1 MARKQPFNINTLAS
15 VQIGLASPDKI
26 RDWSNGEIT
35 KPETVN
41 YRSQKP
47 ELDGLFCERIFGPSK
62 DYECHCGKYRKIR
75 HRGTVCEKCGVE
87 VISKY
92 VRRERMGHIELASP
106 CTHIWY
112 LKGTP
117 ARIATLLDIPAK
129 QLEEI
134 VYFISH
140 VVVDPGTSKNLEYK
154 QFIDETT
161 GRTVFAEVIKE
172 IQATI
177 EEGSFE
183 HAKGSELLERLEVTQ
198 TFDFFATSRYINKH
212 TGAKFGEGAEV
223 IKQLLKQ
230 VDLQKEFDQVSEQL
244 KTESKNKEKK
254 LLKRL
259 EVINAFL
266 QSGNRP
272 EWMVLDVIPVIPPDL
287 RPMLQLDGGR
297 YATSDIN
304 DLYRRVISRNN
315 RYKALLE
322 MNAPKVILMNGQR
335 MLQEAVDSL
344 IDNGRRGKPY
354 TGANKR
360 PLKSLSSSL
369 KGKQGRFR
377 QNLLG
382 KRVDYSGRSV
392 IAVGPELKMY
402 ECGIPREMAIQL
414 FRPFIA
420 HELIKRDLN
429 ISNHTQ
435 ADRVID
441 RQDEIVFDIIEE
453 IIADHPV
460 LLNRAPTLH
469 RLGIQAF
476 QPVLVSGRAI
486 RLHPLVCAGFNAD
499 FDGDQMA
506 VHLPLSKA
514 AQEEALNLMLA
525 SKNIL
530 GPKDGK
536 PIAAPSQ
543 DMVIGNYFLTVEK
556 TKEDFLR
563 RAEESRSLGDEI
575 GAALYEKY
583 AASEGK
589 VFASIDELL
598 IAYQTEN
605 VHLHNRIALRGS
617 AFNKTNFTPEMQKSY
632 LITSVGKVIFNTIFP
647 TDFPYLNEPVKNS
660 LQMDKIEYFAPLG
673 TNIREY
679 IAALPLRQPINQEF
693 LGSIINEVFTRYG
706 TVKTSAILDKIKD
719 QGFIYSTKAG
729 LTVSLADITPIVGK
743 EELITEGEVEVR
755 AINKAA
761 LRGLYSEKERYNAVI
776 NVWKGVK
783 DDVETKLKEQ
793 FPQDKRNPL
802 YIMFDSGARGKTTNF
817 LQLKGLRG
825 LMASPRGGEIEIPIK
840 SNFREGISVSEF
852 FIASH
857 GSRKGGA
864 DTAIKTA
871 DSGYLTRRLVDVAQN
886 IIVTEEDCGSDHGF
900 VVSEIRVREK
910 DTPAVPLSDRIKG
923 RFTVHDIVHP
933 ETGEVIIEANS
944 LINEDAAMFIERA
957 GVTEVE
963 IRSLFGCEA
972 EHGMCAHCY
981 GINLATGE
989 RVKVGEA
996 VGIMAAQSIGEPG
1009 TQLTMRTF
1017 HSGGVA
1023 QVEDVTQGLPRVQEL
1038 FESRNPKGKAKITE
1052 IAGEVVDITQE
1063 EDRRYIVT
1071 VRNEIEEKAYLTE
1084 YGQQLRVKVGDFVKN
1099 GDRLTEG
1106 AIHPRELLAVS
1117 NVTAVQNY
1125 ILNEVQKV
1133 YRISASVRISDKH
1146 LEIIINQMLN
1156 RVYIVDGGET
1166 ALLPGQRVT
1175 THQFTRANKEALIN
1189 GQRPAVATPLIL
1201 GIKSSALASD
1211 SFLSAASFQETTRI
1225 LTDSTIK
1232 GKLDPLLGLKENVIT
1247 GRLIPAGRGILSVD
1261 EQAALLE
1268 DFTVSE
1274 TLNKIKASYK
1284 NTSE

>member
-1 MARKQPFNINTLAS
+1 MARKEPFHINNLAS
-15 VQIGLASPDKI
+15 VKIGLASPDKI
-26 RDWSNGEIT
+26 REWSNGEIL

-140 VVVDPGTSKNLEYK
+140 IVVDPGTSSVLKYK

-161 GRTVFAEVIKE
+161 GREVFAAAIKE
-172 IQATI
+172 IQETI

-183 HAKGSELLERLEVTQ
+183 HAKGSELLERLEANQ
-198 TFDFFATSRYINKH
+198 PFDFFATSRYINKH

-230 VDLQKEFDQVSEQL
+230 IDLQAEFDAVNEQL
-244 KTESKNKEKK
+244 KKESKNKEKK
-254 LLKRL
+254 NLKRL
-259 EVINAFL
+259 EVIDAFL
-266 QSGNRP
+266 KSGNRP
-272 EWMVLDVIPVIPPDL
+272 EWMILDVIPVIPPDL

-315 RYKALLE
+315 RYKALVQ

-402 ECGIPREMAIQL
+402 QCGIPREMAIQL

-420 HELIKRDLN
+420 AELIERDLN

-441 RQDEIVFDIIEE
+441 RQDEVVFDIIEE

-506 VHLPLSKA
+506 VHVPLSKA

-556 TKEDFLR
+556 TKEDFIA
-563 RAEESRSLGDEI
+563 RAVESEGLGDQV
-575 GAALYEKY
+575 GALKFRQFAE
-583 AASEGK
+583 AEGK
-589 VFASIDELL
+589 VFASFDELMV
-598 IAYQTEN
+598 AYGTN
-605 VHLHNRIALRGS
+605 NIHLHNRIAMRGS
-617 AFNKTNFTPEMQKSY
+617 AFNKALFTPEMNKSY
-632 LITSVGKVIFNTIFP
+632 LITTVGKAIFNTIFP
-647 TDFPYLNEPVKNS
+647 EDFPFINEPNRSS
-660 LQMDKIEYFAPLG
+660 LQINKVEYFVPSG
-673 TNIREY
+673 TNIKEH
-679 IAALPLRQPINQEF
+679 IAKAPIRNPINQEF
-693 LGSIINEVFTRYG
+693 LGLIINEVFTRYG

-719 QGFIYSTKAG
+719 QGFKYSTKAG

-743 EELITEGEVEVR
+743 EELISQGEVEVR

-761 LRGLYSEKERYNAVI
+761 ARGLYSEKERYSAVI

-783 DDVETKLKEQ
+783 DTVEVKLKEQ
-793 FPQDKRNPL
+793 FPKDKRNPL

-886 IIVTEEDCGSDHGF
+886 VIVTEVDCGSDHGF

-910 DTPAVPLSDRIKG
+910 DAPAVPLSDRIRG
-923 RFTVHDIVHP
+923 RYTVKDIIHP
-933 ETGEVIIEANS
+933 ETGEVIIEENT
-944 LINEDAAMFIERA
+944 LINNDAAQYIESA
-957 GVTEVE
+957 GVKEVE

-972 EHGMCAHCY
+972 KSGICAHCY

-989 RVKVGEA
+989 LVKVGEA

-1038 FESRNPKGKAKITE
+1038 FESRNPKGKAKISD
-1052 IAGEVVDITQE
+1052 IAGEITEILQ
-1063 EDRRYIVT
+1063 EDRRFTIT
-1071 VRNEIEEKAYLTE
+1071 VSNELEQKTYVTE
-1084 YGQQLRVKVGDFVKN
+1084 YGQQLRVKKGDFVKN
-1099 GDRLTEG
+1099 GERLTEG

-1156 RVYIVDGGET
+1156 RVYIVDGGDT
-1166 ALLPGQRVT
+1166 SLLAGSRVT
-1175 THQFTRANKEALIN
+1175 TQQFTAANREALISGN
-1189 GQRPAVATPLIL
+1189 RPAVATPLIL

-1211 SFLSAASFQETTRI
+1211 SFLSAASFQETTKI
-1225 LTDSTIK
+1225 LTDATIK

-1247 GRLIPAGRGILSVD
+1247 GRLIPAGRGILNTE

-1268 DFTVSE
+1268 DFSVAS
-1274 TLNKIKASYK
+1274 TLSRIKRSYDNK
-1284 NTSE
+1284 